1 MRMMTVMMMMMMA
14 TGPINSYRCQR
25 RGGVGQDG
33 DGLTAAG
40 KPFQIKNRVIA
51 RTRIVMLL

>member
-51 RTRIVMLL
+51 RTRIEMLL

>member
-1 MRMMTVMMMMMMA
+1 MMMMTAMMMMA
-14 TGPINSYRCQR
+14 TVPINSYRCQR

-51 RTRIVMLL
+51 RTRIEMLL

>member
-1 MRMMTVMMMMMMA
+1 MRMMTVMMMMMA
-14 TGPINSYRCQR
+14 TVPINSYRCQR

-51 RTRIVMLL
+51 RTRIEMLL

>member
-1 MRMMTVMMMMMMA
+1 MRMLTVMMMMMMA

-51 RTRIVMLL
+51 RTRIEMLL

>member
-1 MRMMTVMMMMMMA
+1 MRMMTVMMMMMA
-14 TGPINSYRCQR
+14 TVPINSYRCQR

-51 RTRIVMLL
+51 RTRIAMLL

>member
-1 MRMMTVMMMMMMA
+1 MRMMTLMMMMMMA
-14 TGPINSYRCQR
+14 TVPINSYRCQR

-51 RTRIVMLL
+51 RTRIEMLL

>member
-1 MRMMTVMMMMMMA
+1 MRMMTVMMMMMA
-14 TGPINSYRCQR
+14 TVPINSYRCQQR

-51 RTRIVMLL
+51 RTRIAMLL

>member
-1 MRMMTVMMMMMMA
+1 MVMMTVMMMMMTA
-14 TGPINSYRCQR
+14 TGPINSYRCQC

-51 RTRIVMLL
+51 RTRIAMLL